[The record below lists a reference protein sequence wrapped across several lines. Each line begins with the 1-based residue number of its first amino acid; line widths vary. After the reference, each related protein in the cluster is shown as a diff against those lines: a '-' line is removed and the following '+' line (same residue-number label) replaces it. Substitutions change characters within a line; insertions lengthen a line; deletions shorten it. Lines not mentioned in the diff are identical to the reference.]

1 MRKLSQ
7 RQRQILQ
14 YVEEFIRE
22 RGYPP
27 SIRQIQTTLGL
38 SSTSVV
44 DYNLKALQRHGLLQ
58 RERRSSRSITLNE
71 RGVSF
76 LQNLRSVPLL
86 GTIAAG
92 QPIPVP
98 EDAAALETLR
108 MSEDT
113 ERVQLPVD
121 LWPES
126 TDDLYALR
134 VKGDSM
140 IDAFIADGDIVIL
153 RHQQTAHNGEMVAVW
168 LKDRQEVT
176 LKRFYQEGRRV
187 RLQPE
192 NREMAPIY
200 VDAREVAIQG
210 RVVGVI
216 RRYER
221 TAPA

>member
-1 MRKLSQ
+1 MRKISE
-7 RQRQILQ
+7 RQRQILR

-22 RGYPP
+22 HGYPP

-44 DYNLKALQRHGLLQ
+44 DYNLKALQRQGLLH

-76 LQNLRSVPLL
+76 LHNLRAVPLV

-92 QPIPVP
+92 EPIPVP
-98 EDAAALETLR
+98 EDPAALETLR

-113 ERVQLPVD
+113 EWVQLPAD
-121 LWPES
+121 LWPEP
-126 TDDLYALR
+126 TDDLFALR
-134 VKGDSM
+134 VKGNSM

-168 LKDRQEVT
+168 LRDRQEVT
-176 LKRFYQEGRRV
+176 LKRFYLEGEKV

-192 NREMAPIY
+192 NREVEPIV
-200 VDAREVAIQG
+200 VDARQVAIQG

-221 TAPA
+221 TSPP